1 MQGKRPFDHALAVV
15 KAVLHLTHFGGAI
28 ASLVDDYIP
37 SATERD
43 LKKTLEF
50 FGERMTSLEGRV
62 VDVDNVNKDEFAELF
77 KSCLLIGERTHRE
90 EKLHAAANILANLLL
105 RAGDPAKSSYEELD
119 HLVRCVDALS
129 IGAITVLGAARRLAD
144 SPGTQGRI
152 NFDQLH
158 PQFSEMEPSLLMSLA
173 SELNA
178 LNLLHITEPGI
189 QMPDYGNYALALTP
203 IGTLLHGSA
212 GGRSDPG
219 PSWSHA
225 IRT

>member
-1 MQGKRPFDHALAVV
+1 
-15 KAVLHLTHFGGAI
+15 
-28 ASLVDDYIP
+28 
-37 SATERD
+37 
-43 LKKTLEF
+43 
-50 FGERMTSLEGRV
+50 
-62 VDVDNVNKDEFAELF
+62 
-77 KSCLLIGERTHRE
+77 LIGERTHRE

-105 RAGDPAKSSYEELD
+105 RTGDPAKSSYEELD

-144 SPGTQGRI
+144 MPGTQGRI

-189 QMPDYGNYALALTP
+189 KMPDYGNYALALTP
-203 IGTLLHGSA
+203 IGKRFVERFIE
-212 GGRSDPG
+212 GRM
-219 PSWSHA
+219 
-225 IRT
+225 